1 LRQIALTAAREG
13 AGGDPSASARFVVVV
28 SFRVCFVSF
37 CFLPFSSPHVPRAH
51 SSCPLGRGVLMH
63 IPGCDFLRG
72 ASLAPAL
79 PSPLCLCSVLDA
91 AEAYSGMRILAGG
104 TPRAAFVGLC
114 YSYIYIVNTVHFRR
128 VSRLPFP
135 RSLSRAMTK
144 ATGNSRRSANSKA
157 KKDAK
162 AGAYGEAS
170 FVPFQFRSQ
179 RGGFFPVLFL
189 RCVALIRNRS
199 HPQVCGPAPRSGGL
213 GERGG
218 AARPQGA
225 GR

>member
-1 LRQIALTAAREG
+1 MRQIALTAAREG

-114 YSYIYIVNTVHFRR
+114 YSYIYIVNTVHYVCFFVLWGMCVPPCARAGCEIGKTESRKQPRR
-128 VSRLPFP
+128 
-135 RSLSRAMTK
+135 
-144 ATGNSRRSANSKA
+144 G
-157 KKDAK
+157 
-162 AGAYGEAS
+162 
-170 FVPFQFRSQ
+170 
-179 RGGFFPVLFL
+179 
-189 RCVALIRNRS
+189 
-199 HPQVCGPAPRSGGL
+199 
-213 GERGG
+213 
-218 AARPQGA
+218 
-225 GR
+225 